1 MCGVRARRRASENAE
16 GPRTKENWSSVRPLK
31 SDAAGFQLTSGRT
44 LGRAMRILGE
54 GRIGGS
60 GSKMGRAALV
70 FCNLAGVEGTL
81 NTTPG
86 YRACWLV

>member
-1 MCGVRARRRASENAE
+1 
-16 GPRTKENWSSVRPLK
+16 
-31 SDAAGFQLTSGRT
+31 
-44 LGRAMRILGE
+44 MRILGE